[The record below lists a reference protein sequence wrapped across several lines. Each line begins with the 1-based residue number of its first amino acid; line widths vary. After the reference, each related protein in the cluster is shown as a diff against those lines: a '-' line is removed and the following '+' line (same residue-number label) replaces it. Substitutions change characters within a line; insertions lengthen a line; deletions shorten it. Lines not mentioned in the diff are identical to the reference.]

1 MFSGTLANVALERAS
16 MLRDMEYITEET
28 RDAKLQEAI
37 LLYDTCDKDHKLV
50 TEDNI
55 ISPEEREEIKR
66 AIAQIPND
74 SNSAEEISRIMSTE
88 APGVGIND
96 IMGIQ
101 SEVTDDEVYSTMK
114 KELNTIGEDED

>member
-1 MFSGTLANVALERAS
+1 MFSGTLANVAIERAS
-16 MLRDMEYITEET
+16 MLRDMEYIKEET
-28 RDAKLQEAI
+28 KDAQLQEAV

-50 TEDNI
+50 IENNI
-55 ISPEEREEIKR
+55 ISPEEKEEIKR

-74 SNSAEEISRIMSTE
+74 SDSAEEISRIMSTE

-101 SEVTDDEVYSTMK
+101 SEVTDDTVYSDMM
-114 KELNTIGEDED
+114 KELHDIDDK

>member
-1 MFSGTLANVALERAS
+1 

-37 LLYDTCDKDHKLV
+37 LIYETCDKDHKLV

-55 ISPEEREEIKR
+55 ISPEEREEI
-66 AIAQIPND
+66 Q
-74 SNSAEEISRIMSTE
+74 EEISRIMSTE

>member
-1 MFSGTLANVALERAS
+1 MFSGTLANVAIERAS
-16 MLRDMEYITEET
+16 MLRDMEYIKEET
-28 RDAKLQEAI
+28 KDAQLQEAV

-50 TEDNI
+50 TENNI
-55 ISPEEREEIKR
+55 ISPEEKEEIKR

-74 SNSAEEISRIMSTE
+74 SDSAEEISRIMSTE

-101 SEVTDDEVYSTMK
+101 SEVTDDTVYSDMM
-114 KELNTIGEDED
+114 KELHDIDDK

>member
-1 MFSGTLANVALERAS
+1 MFSGTLANVAIERAS
-16 MLRDMEYITEET
+16 MLRDMEYIKEET
-28 RDAKLQEAI
+28 KDAQLQEAV

-50 TEDNI
+50 TENNI
-55 ISPEEREEIKR
+55 ISPAEKEEIKR

-74 SNSAEEISRIMSTE
+74 SDSAEEISRIMSTE

-101 SEVTDDEVYSTMK
+101 SEVTDDTVYSDMM
-114 KELNTIGEDED
+114 KELHDIDDK